1 MSFKYILFDL
11 DGTITESGPGIIN
24 SVKYALE
31 KMGYPSDDIETL
43 RKFIGPPLKFS
54 YMEYYGMTE
63 EQAEEG
69 IIRYREYYTVQGI
82 FDNSVYE
89 GIISSLKALREAGK
103 KLVIATS
110 KPEKFAKMIAEH
122 FEFAEYFE
130 MICGASMDEKRV
142 EKAEVIAYA
151 LDEMGIK
158 TEELDSVLMVG
169 DRKHDILGA
178 KVNNLKSMGVL
189 YGYGDRD
196 ELEAAGADYIVEKA
210 SEISDLILNL
220 E

>member
-89 GIISSLKALREAGK
+89 GIISSFKALREAGK

-158 TEELDSVLMVG
+158 AEELDSVLMIG

-178 KVNNLKSMGVL
+178 KENNLKSMGVL

-196 ELEAAGADYIVEKA
+196 ELEAAGVDYIVEKA